1 MVEKIVILV
10 LIGLLTGT
18 ITAIS
23 AGSGVMVVVPLLAVI
38 LGYTMH
44 AAIGT
49 SLLVDVIAS
58 INVAYSYYRYGRI
71 ELRSG
76 IWLALGA
83 IVGAQAGSR
92 LASLIPQEGLQG
104 GFSVFTILSGL
115 SFFTELLGSASSLCP
130 SSSSGTIS
138 IESWSQLQSAFTSAF
153 PQDCSARAE
162 APPSCW
168 CLST

>member
-1 MVEKIVILV
+1 MVEKIIILV

-58 INVAYSYYRYGRI
+58 INVAYNYYRYGRI

-76 IWLALGA
+76 VWLALGD
-83 IVGAQAGSR
+83 ILGAQAVSH
-92 LASLIPQEGLQG
+92 LASLIP
-104 GFSVFTILSGL
+104 
-115 SFFTELLGSASSLCP
+115 
-130 SSSSGTIS
+130 
-138 IESWSQLQSAFTSAF
+138 
-153 PQDCSARAE
+153 
-162 APPSCW
+162 
-168 CLST
+168 

>member
-1 MVEKIVILV
+1 MVEKIIILV

-58 INVAYSYYRYGRI
+58 INVAYNYYRFGRI

-76 IWLALGA
+76 IWLAVGA
-83 IVGAQAGSR
+83 IVGAQAGSH

-115 SFFTELLGSASSLCP
+115 TFFYRAFGKRKLSLP
-130 SSSSGTIS
+130 KFQFKTNTRRILVTIA
-138 IESWSQLQSAFTSAF
+138 IGLYIG
-153 PQDCSARAE
+153 
-162 APPSCW
+162 
-168 CLST
+168 LSTGLFGTGGGATILLVLV